1 MARRRGAVVIGVNK
15 TGGGLQA
22 LESSA
27 SGANAFADWLKS
39 EGFEVTTITDAAG
52 KVEPKQIADAV
63 AAFVRAGNCH
73 QLVIYFSGHGFWKND
88 TELWLLSDAPGD
100 ANAAVSWAETAE
112 LAKDCGIPNVVLV
125 SDACR
130 SIPDTPQKMRVRGA
144 LVFPNE
150 DVARSRAKIDKFM
163 AAATGRPAYEIP
175 LGAGGEMAS
184 AFTHCFLRAFKT
196 PDRDMIQKVTED
208 GETIDVVPNRRLG
221 KYLQR
226 EVSALLASVNIAL
239 DQAPD
244 AEVLSDDDAYIGRA
258 SLAALAADVERG
270 APERGPAPEEA
281 PVVHLRD
288 VAALAI
294 GRAMD
299 MQSPIP
305 AREMGA
311 IEELA
316 ITSGFNAAV
325 NQAKT
330 IAEVAHFE
338 LETGFAVIGTAIDE
352 VAIADDAR
360 AIILAAGDRRN
371 PGVVRVELP
380 GWAAGIALRFANGRG
395 TVLAALRGYI
405 CHILVDGNSIINVSY
420 VPSDNSWR
428 WPYYLSRRDRID
440 GLRAAA
446 AAAVRH
452 GVFRLDDEQKAA
464 DLAEHIRVEKA
475 FDPALGLYAAYAY
488 AEADR
493 RDDIESVRSY
503 MQDDLV
509 AELFD
514 VVLLA
519 RTLTPR
525 PSHAARIAPFCPMLT
540 QGWNLLR
547 AHRIALP
554 KALDDAQ
561 DQLERALWT
570 TFKPDRIRI
579 ILESIRRGEIK

>member
-1 MARRRGAVVIGVNK
+1 MARRRGAVIIGVRK
-15 TGGGLQA
+15 TGGGLQV
-22 LESSA
+22 LESPA
-27 SGANAFADWLKS
+27 SGANAFAQWLER
-39 EGFEVTTITDAAG
+39 EGFEVTTITDEAG
-52 KVEPKQIADAV
+52 KVEPKQIADAI

-112 LAKDCGIPNVVLV
+112 LAKDCGIPNVVLI

-130 SIPDTPQKMRVRGA
+130 SIPNTPQKMRVRGT

-150 DVARSRAKIDKFM
+150 DVQRSRAKIDKFM

-175 LGAGGEMAS
+175 LGAAGQMES
-184 AFTHCFLRAFKT
+184 AFTHCFLRAFKA

-208 GETIDVVPNRRLG
+208 GETIEVVPNRRLG

-226 EVSALLASVNIAL
+226 EVSALLASVNIQL
-239 DQAPD
+239 DQMPD
-244 AEVLSDDDAYIGRA
+244 AEVLSDDDAYIARA
-258 SLAALAADVERG
+258 RLAEEELQRG
-270 APERGPAPEEA
+270 PEPETPAPEEV

-294 GRAMD
+294 DRAMD
-299 MQSPIP
+299 VQSPIHP
-305 AREMGA
+305 REMSA

-316 ITSGFNAAV
+316 RTSGFNEAV
-325 NQAKT
+325 DQAKT
-330 IAEVAHFE
+330 VAEVVHFE
-338 LETGFAVIGTAIDE
+338 SETGFAVIGTAIAE
-352 VAIADDAR
+352 VATTNAAQ
-360 AIILAAGDRRN
+360 AIIVASGNGRY
-371 PGVVRVELP
+371 PGVVRAELR
-380 GWAAGIALRFANGRG
+380 GSAVGVALRFANGRG
-395 TVLAALRGYI
+395 TALAALRGYI
-405 CHILVDGNSIINVSY
+405 CHILVEGNGIINVSY

-428 WPYYLSRRDRID
+428 WPYYLQHRDRID

-452 GVFRLDDEQKAA
+452 GVFRLDDRKEAA
-464 DLAEHIRVEKA
+464 DLAAHIRTEKE

-493 RDDIESVRSY
+493 RDDVESVRRY
-503 MQDDLV
+503 MEGDLA

-514 VVLLA
+514 VALLA
-519 RTLTPR
+519 RTMRRR
-525 PSHAARIAPFCPMLT
+525 PPYPLPIVPFCPMLT

-547 AHRIALP
+547 AHRIVLP
-554 KALDDAQ
+554 TVLDHAQ
-561 DQLERALWT
+561 DELERALWT
-570 TFKPDRIRI
+570 TFKPERTGM
-579 ILESIRRGEIK
+579 LFESIKRGEIK

>member
-1 MARRRGAVVIGVNK
+1 
-15 TGGGLQA
+15 
-22 LESSA
+22 
-27 SGANAFADWLKS
+27 
-39 EGFEVTTITDAAG
+39 
-52 KVEPKQIADAV
+52 
-63 AAFVRAGNCH
+63 
-73 QLVIYFSGHGFWKND
+73 
-88 TELWLLSDAPGD
+88 
-100 ANAAVSWAETAE
+100 
-112 LAKDCGIPNVVLV
+112 
-125 SDACR
+125 
-130 SIPDTPQKMRVRGA
+130 
-144 LVFPNE
+144 
-150 DVARSRAKIDKFM
+150 
-163 AAATGRPAYEIP
+163 
-175 LGAGGEMAS
+175 
-184 AFTHCFLRAFKT
+184 
-196 PDRDMIQKVTED
+196 
-208 GETIDVVPNRRLG
+208 
-221 KYLQR
+221 
-226 EVSALLASVNIAL
+226 
-239 DQAPD
+239 
-244 AEVLSDDDAYIGRA
+244 
-258 SLAALAADVERG
+258 LAALEADVERG
-270 APERGPAPEEA
+270 APEQGPAPEEA

-305 AREMGA
+305 AREMRA

-325 NQAKT
+325 DQART
-330 IAEVAHFE
+330 IAEVTHFE
-338 LETGFAVIGTAIDE
+338 SGTGFAVIGTAIDE
-352 VAIADDAR
+352 VATTEDAR
-360 AIILAAGDRRN
+360 ATILAAGDRRN

-380 GWAAGIALRFANGRG
+380 GSAAGIAMRFGNGRG
-395 TVLAALRGYI
+395 TVLAALQGYI

-440 GLRAAA
+440 RLRAAA

-464 DLAEHIRVEKA
+464 DLAEHIRAEKA
-475 FDPALGLYAAYAY
+475 FDHALGLYAAYAY

-503 MQDDLV
+503 MQEDLS

-525 PSHAARIAPFCPMLT
+525 PSHAARIVPFCPMLT

-547 AHRIALP
+547 AHRITLP

-561 DQLERALWT
+561 DELERALWT

-579 ILESIRRGEIK
+579 ILESIRSGEIK